1 MTFTCTNVSVRCR
14 SQRPRSCRGVKRC
27 KEVRFRRATLRP
39 LLTVAVAGAGGAF
52 VYYLPPTSLFLFT
65 YIHTILYFAL
75 TRHAAADR
83 PPLEQIILVDG
94 NGYIPKY
101 ILTNRLF
108 WVTGVFRCPY
118 FGGIFCCLYL
128 WFVVSPQK
136 VLSLRNANHRTSSA
150 KPMNR
155 KSVGDFHKRE

>member
-1 MTFTCTNVSVRCR
+1 M
-14 SQRPRSCRGVKRC
+14 PRSCRGVKRC
-27 KEVRFRRATLRP
+27 YQIPFPSCHASSIIYSCRWRRAF
-39 LLTVAVAGAGGAF
+39 G
-52 VYYLPPTSLFLFT
+52 YYLFAPNLTFSIYVPT
-65 YIHTILYFAL
+65 YIHTILYYFAL

-118 FGGIFCCLYL
+118 FGGIFCSLYL

>member
-1 MTFTCTNVSVRCR
+1 MTLTCTNVSVRCR

-52 VYYLPPTSLFLFT
+52 VYYLPPTSLFLST

-101 ILTNRLF
+101 ILTNQLF

-118 FGGIFCCLYL
+118 FGGDMFSVLL
-128 WFVVSPQK
+128 VVHVTP
-136 VLSLRNANHRTSSA
+136 
-150 KPMNR
+150 
-155 KSVGDFHKRE
+155 KSTFP